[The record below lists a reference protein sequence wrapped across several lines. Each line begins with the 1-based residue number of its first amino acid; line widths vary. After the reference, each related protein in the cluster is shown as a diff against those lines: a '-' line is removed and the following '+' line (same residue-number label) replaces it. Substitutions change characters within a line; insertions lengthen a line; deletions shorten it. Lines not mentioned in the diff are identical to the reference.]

1 MCVTKHDNNI
11 IFLILSAVSFFLKY
25 FDHLLLLKRVFFS
38 IALFGILLLFGSC
51 ERPNEPAIV
60 VDRLFTSLPASYTGI
75 NFVNQLAYDEEFN
88 VYTYR
93 NFYNGGGVG
102 LGDINKDGLTD
113 VFFCGNL
120 VSNQLYLNQG
130 NFRFTDI
137 TQTAGVASAG
147 VWSTGVSLADVN
159 GDGWLDIYVCKSG
172 NPKGENRHNELFIN
186 NADPSPSGAVTF
198 TERAQEYGIADRGLS
213 THAAFFDYDKDGD
226 LDMYLLNNSFRSV
239 GGYDLRPGQRE
250 IRDPEGGNKLYRN
263 DTPLSPPPPESPFE
277 GGRGMVFT
285 DVSEAAG
292 IYGSAIGFGLGVTI
306 GDVNRDG
313 WQDIYVSNDF
323 FERDYLYLNNHDGTF
338 TESLETMMPEISLG
352 SMGADMADINNDGY
366 PDIFVT
372 EMLPDSERRYKTKAA
387 FENWDKYRMNVKNGY
402 HRQFAR
408 NVLQLNTPDIPLP
421 PSKGDSGGGGM
432 TGGFREIGRL
442 AGVYATDWSW
452 GALMADLD
460 NNGHSDI
467 FVANGIYKD
476 LLDQDYIQ
484 FMGDPQT
491 VRAILSRENAVI
503 KQLIDSIP
511 SEKIA
516 NYAFANQGDFTFVN
530 KAEAWGLSEPSHSNG
545 SAYGDLDND
554 GDLDLVVNNVNMPPF
569 VYRNEADT
577 LLPQNHS
584 LSIKLVGE
592 GKNTF
597 ALGAQVTLWCQ
608 GTMHYQELAPMRG
621 FESTVDT
628 KLVFGLGSA
637 STVDSLRVQWPDGRL
652 TILDNIKSNQL
663 LTLQQK
669 AATPSQSTPWLAN
682 HDAAP
687 LLEDIT
693 ASVGLDYQHRENE
706 FSDFDRDPLLFHM
719 LSAEGPKLATG
730 DVNGDGLEDFFVGGA
745 KDQPGALFMQ
755 KNGTFQRINEA
766 VFTQDQVSEDTDAI
780 FFDADGDGD
789 QDLYVASGGS
799 EFPSSS
805 SALLDRLYLND
816 GQGNLTKSSQL
827 LPTSRFESTA
837 CVRAADYDGDG
848 DQDLFVGMRLR
859 PFLYGVPVNGY
870 ILQNDGKGNFQ
881 NVTESVAPGLT
892 EIGMIT
898 AARWVDY
905 DQDQDPDLIVA
916 GDWMPVRVFENTGG
930 NFTDKTGEAGLA
942 HTQGFWNC
950 LEVADLDQDGDLDLI
965 AGNLGRN
972 TRLKA
977 TENQPVVMDVND
989 FDRNGKAEQI
999 ISTYR
1004 HDSLY
1009 PLTLRNDL
1017 VKQIPSLKKKYLR
1030 YDAYQG
1036 KTIEDIFASEQ
1047 RQSTVQSQ
1055 VRTTQ
1060 SAVFINQGNGQF
1072 TVQPLP
1078 TEAQFSPIYSIL
1090 AGDFNEDGY
1099 VDLLLGG
1106 NFYRSKPEIGIYDA
1120 SYGLLLEGDGQNR
1133 FEVNNYSGFFVK
1145 GEIRDMVSLRT
1156 KEGDLVLVAKNNAP
1170 MQVFKS
1176 LVR

>member
-1 MCVTKHDNNI
+1 M
-11 IFLILSAVSFFLKY
+11 
-25 FDHLLLLKRVFFS
+25 LLKQVLFS
-38 IALFGILLLFGSC
+38 ATLLGILLLC
-51 ERPNEPAIV
+51 CRCDRPDEPAIV

-93 NFYNGGGVG
+93 NFYNGGGAG
-102 LGDINKDGLTD
+102 LGDVNNDGLTD

-120 VSNQLYLNQG
+120 VSNRLYLNQG
-130 NFRFTDI
+130 AFRFTDI
-137 TQTAGVASAG
+137 TQAAGVASEG
-147 VWSTGVSLADVN
+147 VWSTGVSIADVN

-172 NPKGENRHNELFIN
+172 DPKGENRHNELFIN
-186 NADPSPSGAVTF
+186 NADPSPTGAVTF

-250 IRDPEGGNKLYRN
+250 IRDLEGGNKLYRN
-263 DTPLSPPPPESPFE
+263 DTPPESPFE
-277 GGRGMVFT
+277 GGRGMIFT

-338 TESLETMMPEISLG
+338 TESLETMIPEISLG

-387 FENWDKYRMNVKNGY
+387 FETWDKYRMNVKNGY

-408 NVLQLNTPDIPLP
+408 NVLQLNTPNIPLP
-421 PSKGDSGGGGM
+421 PSKGDSEGRGV
-432 TGGFREIGRL
+432 FREIGRL

-460 NNGHSDI
+460 NNGYSDI

-484 FMGDPQT
+484 FMGNPQT

-503 KQLIDSIP
+503 QQLIDSIP

-516 NYAFANQGDFTFVN
+516 NYVFANKGDFTFVN
-530 KAEAWGLSEPSHSNG
+530 KAQEWGLGEPSHSNG
-545 SAYGDLDND
+545 STYGDLDND
-554 GDLDLVVNNVNMPPF
+554 GDLDLVVNNVNMAPF

-637 STVDSLRVQWPDGRL
+637 STVDSLRVQWLDGRL
-652 TILDNIKSNQL
+652 TILENVKSNQL
-663 LTLQQK
+663 LILEQK
-669 AATPSQSTPWLAN
+669 AATPSQNTPWLAN

-745 KDQPGALFMQ
+745 KDQPGALFVQ
-755 KNGTFQRINEA
+755 KNGNFKHTNEEI
-766 VFTQDQVSEDTDAI
+766 FTQDQVSEDTDAL

-816 GQGNLTKSSQL
+816 GQGKLTKSSQL

-848 DQDLFVGMRLR
+848 DQDLFVGLRLR

-870 ILQNDGKGNFQ
+870 ILQNDGKGNFE
-881 NVTESVAPGLT
+881 NVTELVAPGLT

-898 AARWVDY
+898 AAQWVDY
-905 DQDQDPDLIVA
+905 DQDQDADLIVA
-916 GDWMPVRVFENTGG
+916 GDWMPVRVFENDGG
-930 NFTDKTGEAGLA
+930 SFVDKTEEAGLA
-942 HTQGFWNC
+942 HTPGFWNC
-950 LEVADLDQDGDLDLI
+950 LEVADLDQDGDLDLV
-965 AGNLGRN
+965 AGNLGQN
-972 TRLKA
+972 TRLKS

-999 ISTYR
+999 ISTYQ
-1004 HDSLY
+1004 HDTLY

-1036 KTIEDIFASEQ
+1036 QSIEDIFAPEQ
-1047 RQSTVQSQ
+1047 RRSTVRLE

-1060 SAVFINQGNGQF
+1060 SAVLINQGNGKF

-1090 AGDFNEDGY
+1090 TDDFNQDGY

-1120 SYGLLLEGDGQNR
+1120 SYGLLLEGDGKGQFAVVR
-1133 FEVNNYSGFFVK
+1133 QSGFFVK
-1145 GEIRDMVSLRT
+1145 GEIRDMVSLRA
-1156 KEGDLVLVAKNNAP
+1156 KEGHLVLVARNDAP
-1170 MQVFKS
+1170 MQVFKNS
-1176 LVR
+1176 QK

>member
-1 MCVTKHDNNI
+1 MTKMATWI
-11 IFLILSAVSFFLKY
+11 CTYLITLSAQSAATTSVPDNVKSAIRK
-25 FDHLLLLKRVFFS
+25 VV
-38 IALFGILLLFGSC
+38 ISC
-51 ERPNEPAIV
+51 TVTTPP
-60 VDRLFTSLPASYTGI
+60 T
-75 NFVNQLAYDEEFN
+75 
-88 VYTYR
+88 
-93 NFYNGGGVG
+93 
-102 LGDINKDGLTD
+102 
-113 VFFCGNL
+113 
-120 VSNQLYLNQG
+120 
-130 NFRFTDI
+130 
-137 TQTAGVASAG
+137 
-147 VWSTGVSLADVN
+147 
-159 GDGWLDIYVCKSG
+159 
-172 NPKGENRHNELFIN
+172 
-186 NADPSPSGAVTF
+186 PS
-198 TERAQEYGIADRGLS
+198 
-213 THAAFFDYDKDGD
+213 K
-226 LDMYLLNNSFRSV
+226 
-239 GGYDLRPGQRE
+239 
-250 IRDPEGGNKLYRN
+250 
-263 DTPLSPPPPESPFE
+263 SPFE
-277 GGRGMVFT
+277 GGRGMIFT
-285 DVSEAAG
+285 DVSETAG

-408 NVLQLNTPDIPLP
+408 NVLQLNTPAP
-421 PSKGDSGGGGM
+421 PESPFEGGRGMLGDSGGV
-432 TGGFREIGRL
+432 TGGTFREIGRL

-577 LLPQNHS
+577 LLAQNHS

-652 TILDNIKSNQL
+652 TILENVKSNQL

-682 HDAAP
+682 HDATP

-693 ASVGLDYQHRENE
+693 ASVGLNYQHRENE

-745 KDQPGALFMQ
+745 KDQPGVLFMQ
-755 KNGTFQRINEA
+755 KNGTFQRTNEA
-766 VFTQDQVSEDTDAI
+766 VFTQDQVSEDTDAL

-816 GQGNLTKSSQL
+816 GQGNLTKSQQL

-859 PFLYGVPVNGY
+859 PFLYGVPTNGY
-870 ILQNDGKGNFQ
+870 ILQNDGKGNLQ
-881 NVTESVAPGLT
+881 NVTESVAPSLT
-892 EIGMIT
+892 EVGMIT

-930 NFTDKTGEAGLA
+930 NFTDKTKEAGLA

-977 TENQPVVMDVND
+977 TENQPVIMDVND

-999 ISTYR
+999 ISTYQ

-1036 KTIEDIFASEQ
+1036 QTIEDIFAPEQ
-1047 RQSTVQSQ
+1047 RRNTVRSE

-1060 SAVFINQGNGQF
+1060 SAVFINQGNGKF
-1072 TVQPLP
+1072 AVQALP

-1090 AGDFNEDGY
+1090 ADDFNQDGH

-1120 SYGLLLEGDGQNR
+1120 SYGLLLEGDGQNH
-1133 FEVNNYSGFFVK
+1133 FEVNNRSGFFVK
-1145 GEIRDMVSLRT
+1145 GEIRDMVLLRT
-1156 KEGDLVLVAKNNAP
+1156 KEDNLVLVAKNNAP
-1170 MQVFKS
+1170 MQVFKN
-1176 LVR
+1176 LQE

>member
-1 MCVTKHDNNI
+1 MFYNRKSSDCP
-11 IFLILSAVSFFLKY
+11 FLLRKTCFLFLSATVT
-25 FDHLLLLKRVFFS
+25 LLCPRCHQPDES
-38 IALFGILLLFGSC
+38 PITI
-51 ERPNEPAIV
+51 
-60 VDRLFTSLPASYTGI
+60 DQLFTTLPASYTGI
-75 NFVNQLAYDEEFN
+75 DFVNELSYDEEFN

-102 LGDINKDGLTD
+102 LGDVNNDGLTD

-120 VSNQLYLNQG
+120 VDNRLYLNRG
-130 NFRFTDI
+130 NFRFEDI
-137 TQTAGVASAG
+137 TPAAGVASRG

-172 NPKGENRHNELFIN
+172 DPQGENRHNELFIN
-186 NADPSPSGAVTF
+186 NADPSPTGGVTF
-198 TERAQEYGIADRGLS
+198 TERAKAYGIADRGLS

-263 DTPLSPPPPESPFE
+263 DDE
-277 GGRGMVFT
+277 RFT
-285 DVSEAAG
+285 DVSQEAG

-313 WQDIYVSNDF
+313 WPDIYVSNDF
-323 FERDYLYLNNHDGTF
+323 FERDYLYINQHDGTF

-352 SMGADMADINNDGY
+352 SMGADMADINHDGY
-366 PDIFVT
+366 PEVFVT
-372 EMLPDSERRYKTKAA
+372 EMLPATERRYKTKAA
-387 FENWDKYRMNVKNGY
+387 FETWDKYQMNVKNGY
-402 HRQFAR
+402 HQQFAR
-408 NVLQLNTPDIPLP
+408 NVLQLNTPLAPTDSLP
-421 PSKGDSGGGGM
+421 Q
-432 TGGFREIGRL
+432 TVFREIGRL
-442 AGVYATDWSW
+442 AGVHATDWSW

-460 NNGHSDI
+460 NNGEPDI
-467 FVANGIYKD
+467 FVANGVYKD

-484 FMGDPQT
+484 FMGDPNT
-491 VRAILSRENAVI
+491 VRAILSREKAVI
-503 KQLIDSIP
+503 QQLIDSIP

-530 KAEAWGLSEPSHSNG
+530 RAEEWGLGQPSHSNG

-569 VYRNEADT
+569 VYRNETDT
-577 LLPQNHS
+577 LRPENHY
-584 LSIKLVGE
+584 LSIALTGE

-597 ALGAQVTLWCQ
+597 ALGAQVTLWHL
-608 GTMHYQELAPMRG
+608 GTTYFQELAPMRG

-637 STVDSLRVQWPDGRL
+637 SAVDSLRVQWPDGRL
-652 TILDNIKSNQL
+652 TNLKNVESNQIL
-663 LTLQQK
+663 KLQQAEATELREK
-669 AATPSQSTPWLAN
+669 AGWLVTSALRFQ
-682 HDAAP
+682 DV
-687 LLEDIT
+687 T
-693 ASVGLDYQHRENE
+693 ASVKVDYQHRENE

-730 DVNGDGLEDFFVGGA
+730 DVNGDGQEDFFVGGA
-745 KDQPGALFMQ
+745 KDQPGALFVQ
-755 KNGTFQRINEA
+755 KNGTFQRTNEA
-766 VFTQDQVSEDTDAI
+766 VFAQDQVSEDTDAL

-816 GQGNLTKSSQL
+816 GRGNLTKSEQL

-848 DQDLFVGMRLR
+848 DQDLFVGLRLR

-870 ILQNDGKGNFQ
+870 ILQNDGRGNFQ
-881 NVTESVAPGLT
+881 NVTESVAPTLT

-916 GDWMPVRVFENTGG
+916 GDWMPIKVLENSGG
-930 NFTDKTGEAGLA
+930 KFVDKTQEAGLA
-942 HTQGFWNC
+942 QTAGFWNC
-950 LEVADLDQDGDLDLI
+950 LEAADLDGDGDLDLI
-965 AGNLGRN
+965 AGNLGSN

-977 TENQPVVMDVND
+977 TDGQPLTMHVND

-999 ISTYR
+999 VSMYQ
-1004 HDSLY
+1004 HDTLY

-1036 KTIEDIFASEQ
+1036 QTIEDMFAPEQ
-1047 RQSTVQSQ
+1047 RRNTVRSE

-1060 SAVFINQGNGQF
+1060 SVAFMNQGNGQF
-1072 TVQPLP
+1072 VMRPLP
-1078 TEAQFSPIYSIL
+1078 TEAQFSPVYSIL
-1090 AGDFNEDGY
+1090 ADDFNQDGHA
-1099 VDLLLGG
+1099 DLLLGG
-1106 NFYRSKPEIGIYDA
+1106 NFYRSKPEVGSYDA
-1120 SYGLLLEGDGQNR
+1120 SYGLLLQGDGTGQ
-1133 FEVNNYSGFFVK
+1133 FAVVKQSGFFVR
-1145 GEIRDMVSLRT
+1145 GEVRDIEKLGANLLLVSR
-1156 KEGDLVLVAKNNAP
+1156 NNAP
-1170 MQVFKS
+1170 LQVFENQHSGAKK
-1176 LVR
+1176 